1 MLQHI
6 VLISYCL
13 LAIGDSTDL
22 LLLMLST
29 SLNLVAVDLMTAQP
43 FTDTVTLQP
52 VLPASGLSTCPGQD
66 VTLNCTAI
74 RTLNTLSVD
83 IDFPTMSWVY
93 RIIFTIRSDGT
104 SSSNSPDDIFT
115 AVFHAVNYTVISNAT
130 VLSVPLSHH
139 NSEMRCQTSQIIVT
153 KHITI
158 AGI

>member
-130 VLSVPLSHH
+130 VLSVPL
-139 NSEMRCQTSQIIVT
+139 IISS
-153 KHITI
+153 
-158 AGI
+158 

>member
-83 IDFPTMSWVY
+83 IDFPTMSCKVY
-93 RIIFTIRSDGT
+93 RIIFHKLSAVVELS
-104 SSSNSPDDIFT
+104 SSSNRTTQLFTMHHMDIST
-115 AVFHAVNYTVISNAT
+115 GLTCHMTQEC
-130 VLSVPLSHH
+130 LLD
-139 NSEMRCQTSQIIVT
+139 VT
-153 KHITI
+153 L
-158 AGI
+158 